1 MALCLLST
9 KHVKHVSEVAAMK
22 ALDYVINLMGHSDEE
37 GEAGY
42 HENFSLVL
50 LTGFLAMMVLMVVI

>member
-1 MALCLLST
+1 MLNTFPVEA
-9 KHVKHVSEVAAMK
+9 AAMK

-50 LTGFLAMMVLMVVI
+50 LTGFLAMMVLMVML